1 MSNEKD
7 IKITVAPGLCSMM
20 FIAFLVLKLTKVIDW
35 SWWWIT
41 APLWIPLAAGFSIFF
56 ILLFLSIIFAGIS
69 SSSHRHR
76 PF

>member
-7 IKITVAPGLCSMM
+7 IRVTVAPGLCSMM

-41 APLWIPLAAGFSIFF
+41 APLWIPVAVFLLVGAA
-56 ILLFLSIIFAGIS
+56 ILVVALIADIAVHGIA
-69 SSSHRHR
+69 RR
-76 PF
+76 